1 VKPRVYLETSVVSYL
16 VGRLSR
22 DVVVLGNQ
30 ELTREWWENR
40 RAEYDLFI
48 SEVVIGEATIGDAE
62 LARQRMAICEALPV
76 LALTNEAERLAP
88 LLLKAAA
95 MAPNAETDAL
105 HMAVA
110 AVQGMDYLLSEL
122 HPHRQRDDSSRDRQA
137 VQSVGIR
144 AAGDLHTA
152 GTDSTVTTMWEDPIV
167 KETRAAREELFARFN
182 HGLAAL
188 CEYLREKEREH
199 SGRVVTL
206 EPRRPEAAEIPKK

>member
-16 VGRLSR
+16 VGRWSR

-48 SEVVIGEATIGDAE
+48 SEVVIGEVAIGDAD
-62 LARQRMAICEALPV
+62 LASQRVAVCEALPL
-76 LALTNEAERLAP
+76 LAVTNEAERLAP

-110 AVQGMDYLLSEL
+110 AVQGMDYLLSWNCT
-122 HPHRQRDDSSRDRQA
+122 HIANATIRRAIDRQC
-137 VQSVGIR
+137 R
-144 AAGDLHTA
+144 ASGYEPPVICT
-152 GTDSTVTTMWEDPIV
+152 PQ
-167 KETRAAREELFARFN
+167 ELIQR
-182 HGLAAL
+182 
-188 CEYLREKEREH
+188 
-199 SGRVVTL
+199 
-206 EPRRPEAAEIPKK
+206 